1 MFIYSLYQKILEQW
15 IILQH
20 QGKAMAVHFHE
31 VYIPHLVI
39 PCQFQT
45 LLFSLYPF
53 RVTAAYSLMHYILT
67 LKGLQ
72 TFQSRQNVFLCA

>member
-1 MFIYSLYQKILEQW
+1 MFICSLYQKNLEQW

-45 LLFSLYPF
+45 LLSSPYPF
-53 RVTAAYSLMHYILT
+53 RVTAAYSLMNYILT